1 MKHIKNKDV
10 SVNTFV
16 LYFVTLL
23 AQTKKHRYSTNYSWI
38 PIKTTVREMDS
49 GHLKEDGRLL
59 TIKELSWR
67 LWLLA
72 TNSGGHFIGSPIGV
86 WLDCQEFN

>member
-1 MKHIKNKDV
+1 MKHIKNKVV

-23 AQTKKHRYSTNYSWI
+23 AQTKKQRYSTKYSWI
-38 PIKTTVREMDS
+38 PIKTTVWEMDS
-49 GHLKEDGRLL
+49 GHLKEDDRLL

-72 TNSGGHFIGSPIGV
+72 TNKGGHFIGSPIGF
-86 WLDCQEFN
+86 D